1 MFQSG
6 VGWWDEQD
14 GQDGV
19 DHSRADWQSRAKES
33 RGKLGERQAGKGLRD
48 QGLRDRIVV
57 RGIYIHPWILST
69 VLELLL

>member
-6 VGWWDEQD
+6 VSWWDEQD

-19 DHSRADWQSRAKES
+19 DHSRAEQSRAKES

>member
-48 QGLRDRIVV
+48 SIVV